1 MSKKE
6 SDKGL
11 KGVWNLYRIEDEK
24 IVSKR
29 TDCPKCGRGVFLAEH
44 PDRYTCG
51 RCGYTKFKA

>member
-1 MSKKE
+1 LGEKGSSKAP
-6 SDKGL
+6 
-11 KGVWNLYRIEDEK
+11 KGVWSLYKIEDGK

-44 PDRYTCG
+44 ADRYTCG